1 MTTLYSPETIR
12 REKHRA
18 RCGFLA
24 ALILGLSALIL
35 CIALCFGIRTAN
47 AASRRN
53 AVILIS
59 TLSGWC
65 VILLVRGLILPE
77 IREYRHEE
85 GILYGVW
92 DAAESRSV
100 AEPPEIHEGVLL
112 SFGDIFR
119 IPKSISFF
127 PVVLRVE
134 TEEEIQLR
142 LNARCKAQF
151 PPVGTKVRVK
161 TIRRYITEFEVTEHA

>member
-77 IREYRHEE
+77 CPLQSPVSTR
-85 GILYGVW
+85 W
-92 DAAESRSV
+92 NQSSRK
-100 AEPPEIHEGVLL
+100 
-112 SFGDIFR
+112 DD
-119 IPKSISFF
+119 
-127 PVVLRVE
+127 
-134 TEEEIQLR
+134 
-142 LNARCKAQF
+142 
-151 PPVGTKVRVK
+151 PPVYYG
-161 TIRRYITEFEVTEHA
+161 I